1 MKPKKKMLMVAVVGI
16 GQWGKK
22 LITEFNK
29 VSTVRY
35 ALNSADKENLSW
47 LRNYDPTIKHD
58 NTFQE
63 ILNDSGI
70 DAVVIATPINT
81 HYEFTRQI
89 LSSGKNVFVEKPPTT
104 DSDQLVKLIE
114 LAKKQ
119 NLSLFTNNTFL
130 YDPFYKKIINAIKDK
145 KINYL
150 NLIWLK
156 YGSFKED
163 ITWNLGYHYLA
174 IILSLINQEPKIVN
188 TEIQENRFF
197 LDLEFASKL
206 RCNVFIDR
214 KYSAKATRLI
224 NINYKNKQILWTK
237 DNLFCVDNGEVNKT
251 SSEGNI
257 SPLESIVTDFTKDL
271 NQNSKDYRNIE
282 LSLKVVNLI
291 EKIHNFQ

>member
-1 MKPKKKMLMVAVVGI
+1 MEKQIFTIGYTIPTFDKNKIDFYEQLSLMDADI
-16 GQWGKK
+16 L
-22 LITEFNK
+22 LIAPDSLNPRGHWVEF
-29 VSTVRY
+29 S
-35 ALNSADKENLSW
+35 SS
-47 LRNYDPTIKHD
+47 
-58 NTFQE
+58 
-63 ILNDSGI
+63 DSGCYDVAASKEYI
-70 DAVVIATPINT
+70 EKMAHLKKEIQD
-81 HYEFTRQI
+81 H